1 VVNISIQRMHKN
13 MTGPYEWGIA
23 EEKKQTIKRFQA
35 LTNNQITTTVDSI
48 LDLLDS
54 GSFSKNKM
62 NRVAEVYNLFWRI
75 KHGNK
80 VK

>member
-1 VVNISIQRMHKN
+1 MHKN

-23 EEKKQTIKRFQA
+23 EEKKQTIKRFQS

-75 KHGNK
+75 KNGNK

>member
-1 VVNISIQRMHKN
+1 
-13 MTGPYEWGIA
+13 MTGPYEWGIE
-23 EEKKQTIKRFQA
+23 EEKKQAIKRFQS
-35 LTNNQITTTVDSI
+35 LTNNQITRTVDSI
-48 LDLLDS
+48 LDLLDT

>member
-1 VVNISIQRMHKN
+1 MHRN

-48 LDLLDS
+48 LDLLDT

>member
-1 VVNISIQRMHKN
+1 

-23 EEKKQTIKRFQA
+23 EEKKQT
-35 LTNNQITTTVDSI
+35 NQITTTVDSI
-48 LDLLDS
+48 LDLLDT

>member
-1 VVNISIQRMHKN
+1 
-13 MTGPYEWGIA
+13 MTGPYEWGTA

-48 LDLLDS
+48 LDLLDT

-75 KHGNK
+75 KNGNK